1 MLMNSICIIDSTLL
15 PLLALLVPRTRGGE
29 RFYLRGL
36 HGIMG
41 AENRHHFESQIKV
54 ASEKMGLKAKSRPEG
69 GFYQRATGIRPR
81 SLSRNRRCWWRS
93 GS

>member
-29 RFYLRGL
+29 RFYLRRL

-41 AENRHHFESQIKV
+41 AENRHHSESQIKV
-54 ASEKMGLKAKSRPEG
+54 TNKKNGPESKK
-69 GFYQRATGIRPR
+69 PP
-81 SLSRNRRCWWRS
+81 
-93 GS
+93 